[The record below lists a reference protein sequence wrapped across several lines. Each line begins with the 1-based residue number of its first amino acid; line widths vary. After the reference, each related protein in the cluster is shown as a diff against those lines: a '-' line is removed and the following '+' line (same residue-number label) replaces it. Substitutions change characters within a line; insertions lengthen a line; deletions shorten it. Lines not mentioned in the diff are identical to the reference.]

1 MRIVG
6 IDPGSVVTG
15 IAVIEY
21 DNWKVKALYYDV
33 IKMNSRLP
41 LTSRL
46 KKIYDGCSKVFI
58 KYKPDVAAIETNFY
72 GKNIQSTL
80 KLGQA
85 KGVAVIAAINN
96 NIEVVEYSPR
106 EIKKSVTGNGGSNK
120 EQVQI
125 FVKKILSLK
134 LEPILSDASDA
145 LATALCYYFSTKEP
159 LKIRSYKKI
168 SWKDYIETHP
178 DKIYSYKK

>member
-21 DNWKVKALYYDV
+21 DGLRLKTLYYGV
-33 IKMNSRLP
+33 IKLNSKLP

-46 KKIYDGCSKVFI
+46 KKIYDGCSEIFV
-58 KYKPDVAAIETNFY
+58 KYRPEVAAIETNFY

-96 NIEVVEYSPR
+96 NVEVVEYSPR

-120 EQVQI
+120 EQVQL
-125 FVKKILSLK
+125 FVKKILSFK
-134 LEPILSDASDA
+134 SKPILSDASDA
-145 LATALCYYFSTKEP
+145 LATALCYYFSTKDR
-159 LKIRSYKKI
+159 LKIQSYKGM
-168 SWKDYIETHP
+168 SWKDYIEKHP
-178 DKIYSYKK
+178 EKIYSYKK

>member
-21 DNWKVKALYYDV
+21 DGWNVKALYFDV
-33 IKMNSRLP
+33 IKMNSKLP

-46 KKIYDGCSKVFI
+46 KIIYDSCSKIFNR
-58 KYKPDVAAIETNFY
+58 YKPDVVAIETNFY

-120 EQVQI
+120 EQVKL
-125 FVKKILSLK
+125 FVKRMLSLK
-134 LEPILSDASDA
+134 YEPILSDASDA
-145 LATALCYYFSTKEP
+145 LATALCYYFSTKDN
-159 LKIRSYKKI
+159 LKIQSHKKFT
-168 SWKDYIETHP
+168 WKDFIEKHP
-178 DKIYSYKK
+178 DKIYLYKK

>member
-6 IDPGSVVTG
+6 IDPGSVITG

-21 DNWKVKALYYDV
+21 DDWTVKALYYDV

-46 KKIYDGCSKVFI
+46 KKIYDGCSEVFT
-58 KYKPDVAAIETNFY
+58 KYKPHIAAIETNFY

-120 EQVQI
+120 EQVQL
-125 FVKKILSLK
+125 FVKKVLSLK
-134 LEPILSDASDA
+134 LGPILSDASDA
-145 LATALCYYFSTKEP
+145 LATALCYYFSTKDHAS
-159 LKIRSYKKI
+159 LQLHKRIT
-168 SWKDYIETHP
+168 WKNYIEKHP
-178 DKIYSYKK
+178 ERIYSYKK